1 MDRQKVRRE
10 FVLGHREVD
19 AVGPAAV
26 AEARGPSVRAVHR
39 RRDGPIGGYRGRR
52 HRRAKV
58 DEGTPRAKCPD
69 ARKNVRFSCRR
80 RPLPAHSIRLFATPI
95 LSEGGRESKGS
106 GAGSRRPSARTVGL
120 PSRGRPS
127 TRGGDRRIAPRGSAR
142 PTRSP
147 PALPDDSPGRRE
159 KKDQPT
165 GPIRGKR
172 LTRSRER

>member
-1 MDRQKVRRE
+1 MDRQKLRRE
-10 FVLGHREVD
+10 LVLWHREVD

-39 RRDGPIGGYRGRR
+39 RRDGPLRGYRGRR

-58 DEGTPRAKCPD
+58 DRGNARAKCPD
-69 ARKNVRFSCRR
+69 ARRIVRFS
-80 RPLPAHSIRLFATPI
+80 TPPVI
-95 LSEGGRESKGS
+95 WIFCDSPNQPFRGREAKGS
-106 GAGSRRPSARTVGL
+106 GAESRRPSARTVGL

-127 TRGGDRRIAPRGSAR
+127 TRGDRRIAPRGSAR

-147 PALPDDSPGRRE
+147 PALPDGSPGRRE
-159 KKDQPT
+159 KEKKDQPT
-165 GPIRGKR
+165 RPIRGKR